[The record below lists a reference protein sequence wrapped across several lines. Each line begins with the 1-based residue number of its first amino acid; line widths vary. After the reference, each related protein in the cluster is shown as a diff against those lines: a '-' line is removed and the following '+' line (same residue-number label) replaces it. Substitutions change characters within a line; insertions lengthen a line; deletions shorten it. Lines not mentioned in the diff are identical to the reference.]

1 MPTPTTLRFFLLL
14 LLLLSAAAAALS
26 PSHIQRRNL
35 VHRHLQSLSS
45 FFATPSPSPSPSPL
59 PIYSTSTSTSTS
71 STSHIFHATD
81 FGADPT
87 GSTDSTAALSHALSA
102 ASSSPHLSLMPSI
115 PNFGGAELHLDG
127 GSYLISSPI
136 FFPSSG
142 AGNLKIHSGSL
153 LASNNFPPDR
163 YLIELNGST
172 SSTYSFEY
180 ITLAGLMLDSNFRG
194 GGIAVVDSLRVIIDG
209 CYIVHFSTDGVLI
222 RNGHDNLIRNSYIGQ
237 HITAGS
243 DPGEPKFTGTAVQ
256 LNGNDNAVT
265 DVVIFSAAVG
275 ILVAGEANIL
285 TGVHLY
291 NKAAGFGGTGIYVKL
306 PGRTQTRIVNC
317 YLDFTGI
324 VAEDPVQLLISGSF
338 FFGDANVAFKSV
350 NGVIKDVNVVD
361 NLFSGRNRRAHNVW
375 LDGKF
380 ATVDQVVVKRN
391 GVRGMLPRST
401 VARGTVEGNGTMWT
415 VDFSAVLLFPN
426 RIDQVQYSL
435 VTANGFP
442 GHALRSVE
450 SNRVVIVSDTVVNA
464 TVYVVVGQAVGP

>member
-1 MPTPTTLRFFLLL
+1 
-14 LLLLSAAAAALS
+14 
-26 PSHIQRRNL
+26 
-35 VHRHLQSLSS
+35 
-45 FFATPSPSPSPSPL
+45 
-59 PIYSTSTSTSTS
+59 IYSTS

-102 ASSSPHLSLMPSI
+102 ASSSSHFSLMPSI

-127 GSYLISSPI
+127 GNYLISSPI
-136 FFPSSG
+136 FLPSSG

-153 LASNNFPPDR
+153 LASNIFPPDR

-172 SSTYSFEY
+172 SSAFSFEY

-209 CYIVHFSTDGVLI
+209 CYIVHFTTDGVLI
-222 RNGHDNLIRNSYIGQ
+222 RNGHENLIRNCYIGQ

-243 DPGEPKFTGTAVQ
+243 DPGERKFTGTAVQ

-275 ILVAGEANIL
+275 ILVAGEANII
-285 TGVHLY
+285 TGVHCY
-291 NKAAGFGGTGIYVKL
+291 NKAAAFGGTGIYVKL
-306 PGRTQTRIVNC
+306 PGLTQTRIVNC

-324 VAEDPVQLLISGSF
+324 VVEDPVQLLISGSF
-338 FFGDANVAFKSV
+338 FLGDANVAFKSV

-361 NLFSGRNRRAHNVW
+361 NLFSGRNRGAHNVW
-375 LDGKF
+375 LDESSGKF
-380 ATVDQVVVKRN
+380 ETVDQVVVNRN
-391 GVRGMLPRST
+391 AVMGMLPRST

-435 VTANGFP
+435 VTTNGFP
-442 GHALRSVE
+442 GHTLRSVE
-450 SNRVVIVSDTVVNA
+450 SNRVVIVSDIVVNA
-464 TVYVVVGQAVGP
+464 TVHVEVGQAVGP